1 MFDPTDTDAAEHS
14 PCRTCIQP
22 AIDHSMQLTLL
33 LRDATAYA
41 ARLRTRFADERS
53 HAPPPT
59 PDTSPRSN

>member
-1 MFDPTDTDAAEHS
+1 MFDPTDTDAAEDF

-41 ARLRTRFADERS
+41 DRLRTRFADERS

-59 PDTSPRSN
+59 SDTLARSN